1 MSELIKSPVSP
12 LAAPAAWDRVAAGY
26 ETDIAP
32 VFEDYAREA
41 LRIAGVRPGMSVV
54 DVATGPG
61 TLATLAVKDGAKV
74 SAVDFSEEMISLL
87 HQRIATESLA
97 GITALAG
104 DGMALPFADAS
115 FDAGFSMFGLMF
127 FPDRAKGFAELLR
140 VLKPGARAVV
150 SSWVP
155 MTRVPLM
162 IATFGF
168 LGEQFPD
175 LMPPKPLPPVLS
187 DVESCRTEMTT
198 AGFIDVQAIEHT
210 ATIAAPSMT
219 DLVASFMRSNA
230 VVAGL
235 AHRAGD
241 RWQGTEDKLLARLVE
256 QFGPGEQTMFMTALI
271 TSGTRPI

>member
-1 MSELIKSPVSP
+1 MTDESSRPLSP
-12 LAAPAAWDRVAAGY
+12 LAEPAAWDRVASGY

-61 TLATLAVKDGAKV
+61 TLAALATKAGAQV
-74 SAVDFSEEMISLL
+74 SAIDFSEEMIALL
-87 HQRIATESLA
+87 HQRINDEGLT
-97 GITALAG
+97 GITALVG

-115 FDAGFSMFGLMF
+115 FDAGFSMFGIMF
-127 FPDRAKGFAELLR
+127 FPDRAKGFAELRR
-140 VLKPGARAVV
+140 VLRPGAKAVV

-175 LMPPKPLPPVLS
+175 LMPSKPLPPVLS
-187 DVESCRTEMTT
+187 DAESCRAEMTA
-198 AGFIDVQAIEHT
+198 AGFADVQVIEHT
-210 ATIAAPSMT
+210 ASFAVPSMAV
-219 DLVASFMRSNA
+219 LVASFMRSNA

-241 RWQGTEDKLLARLVE
+241 RWHGTEDKLLSRLVE
-256 QFGPGEQTMFMTALI
+256 QFGPGEQAMSMTALI
-271 TSGTRPI
+271 TSGARPI